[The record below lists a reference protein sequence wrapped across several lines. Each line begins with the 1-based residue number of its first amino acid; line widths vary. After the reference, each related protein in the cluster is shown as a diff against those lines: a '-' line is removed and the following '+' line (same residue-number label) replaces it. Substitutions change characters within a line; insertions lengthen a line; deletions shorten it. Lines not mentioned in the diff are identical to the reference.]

1 MKPPSRTGPNS
12 RSDKPRS
19 DRSRS
24 NDDRPPRRGNG
35 KPVRGDDK
43 AGKDKKP
50 QPMMGQPHKV
60 TRNHAFSAKSFGDKR
75 AQSRN
80 VDTNSFKGKEIGAG
94 DAIKSSAKPAKKGKS
109 GVYRSGFTA
118 RPTLLINLDAIKD
131 NYDALQ
137 TMVGNVKIGASVKA
151 DAYGLGAPTVAKTL
165 YGAGCRTFFVATA
178 GEGKVVREAIGENAS
193 IYVLNGPAPQD
204 LTLFF
209 KFTLKPVINSIDQA
223 RMWTDEADRAKHAPF
238 TALHIDTGMNRLGM
252 DAEDTDQLSKNLG
265 LFKALGPDLI
275 MSHLACAP
283 DAAHALNAQQLERFR
298 KQSSRFPV
306 LPLSLANTAGIY
318 LGKPYHLQMVRPG
331 IGLYGGQATTDAKQE
346 TSKPVVSLMAP
357 VLQLREVKKG
367 ETIGYNASFTAEFDM
382 KIAIVGAGY
391 ADGIPVSASSHP
403 QGEKGKTSFASLQK
417 QRVPIIGRVSMDTTI
432 LDVTRLV
439 REISVGDWAEFRGEN
454 LQVDSNAID
463 GLNYELLVRLG
474 PRCRKTYLRA
484 GDLP

>member
-1 MKPPSRTGPNS
+1 M
-12 RSDKPRS
+12 
-19 DRSRS
+19 
-24 NDDRPPRRGNG
+24 
-35 KPVRGDDK
+35 RGDDK
-43 AGKDKKP
+43 SGQKSK
-50 QPMMGQPHKV
+50 PMMGQPHKV
-60 TRNHAFSAKSFGDKR
+60 TKNHAFSAKDFAGKGF
-75 AQSRN
+75 AGKG
-80 VDTNSFKGKEIGAG
+80 TAGKGYKGKEIGAG
-94 DAIKSSAKPAKKGKS
+94 ASIKSSAKPARKGKS

-137 TMVGNVKIGASVKA
+137 TRIGNVKIGASVKA
-151 DAYGLGAPTVAKTL
+151 DAYGLGAPTVSKTL

-178 GEGKVVREAIGENAS
+178 GEGKMVREAIGENAS

-209 KFTLKPVINSIDQA
+209 KFRLKPVINSIAQA

-252 DAEDTDQLSKNLG
+252 DEQDTDQLSKNTG

-283 DAAHALNAQQLERFR
+283 DRKHEMNAKQLERFR
-298 KQSSRFPV
+298 KSSARFPV
-306 LPLSLANTAGIY
+306 LPLSLANTAGTY
-318 LGKPYHLQMVRPG
+318 LGKPYHFQMVRPG

-346 TSKPVVSLMAP
+346 TIHPVVSLMAP
-357 VLQLREVKKG
+357 VLQLRSVKKG
-367 ETIGYNASFTAEFDM
+367 ETLGYNASYTAEYDM
-382 KIAIVGAGY
+382 KIAVVGAGY

-403 QGEKGKTSFASLQK
+403 QHEKGKTSFASLQK
-417 QRVPIIGRVSMDTTI
+417 QRVPIVGRVSMDLTM

-454 LQVDSNAID
+454 LQVDANAIG

-474 PRCRKTYLRA
+474 QRCRKTYLRA
-484 GDLP
+484 GDLS